1 MARSGP
7 EIAHQEEQ
15 IMAKSVVE
23 KLWEVNPEAEIWW
36 DSSPLIFENWRS
48 KMIQQASNKN
58 EMTEWMDRLYHKD
71 NKPEENLFRGV
82 TTNPPLSY
90 SAIKDNP
97 QYWAKWIDDRIKK
110 DRCTDS
116 EVVFWDTYK
125 EIVKRGAQVYQPVFE
140 ASHYKFGYISGQ
152 VDPRIRH
159 DVERMLAQGIELH
172 SIAPNVMIK
181 VPGTAEGYEVIR
193 RLTAK
198 GIPTNNT
205 LSFVISQFRACMK
218 AVVAGLKEAK
228 ANGVDLTR
236 WRSVITAMSARFG
249 TLGHLQKDA
258 QERDIDIAEKE
269 ERWAEVAVFK
279 KACQIV
285 EKDREYKGK
294 MLLCSMRMSPVL
306 NGDVRSWHV
315 EKAAGANI
323 VYTCPPPYIE
333 GLLFKGQHLEFSN
346 QINEPIPKEV
356 LDKLMKLPYFKRG
369 YAEEG
374 YAPEEFNTHPAL
386 LATAKEFS
394 GATQQMVDFVAKRV
408 AAFCG

>member
-1 MARSGP
+1 MT
-7 EIAHQEEQ
+7 I
-15 IMAKSVVE
+15 KSVVE

-36 DSSPLIFENWRS
+36 DSSPLVFDNWRT
-48 KMIQQASNKN
+48 KMIQQASDKKQ
-58 EMTEWMDRLYHKD
+58 MTEWMDRMYHKD
-71 NKPEENLFRGV
+71 NKPGDNLFRGV

-90 SAIKDNP
+90 AAIKDNP
-97 QYWAKWIDDRIKK
+97 DYWAKWVDERIKK

-125 EIVKRGAQVYQPVFE
+125 EIVRRGAEAFRPIFE
-140 ASHYKFGYISGQ
+140 GSRYKFGYISGQ
-152 VDPRIRH
+152 TDPRVRE
-159 DVERMLAQGIELH
+159 DVDKMFSQGVEIH

-181 VPGTAEGYEVIR
+181 VPGTAEGYEVIK

-205 LSFVISQFRACMK
+205 LSFIIPQFKACME
-218 AVVAGLKEAK
+218 AVTKGLKEAK

-249 TLGHLQKDA
+249 TLGDLQKDA
-258 QERDIDIAEKE
+258 QKKNITVSEIE
-269 ERWAEVAVFK
+269 ERWAEIAVFK
-279 KACQIV
+279 KACRLV
-285 EKDREYKGK
+285 KENRAYKGK
-294 MLLCSMRMSPVL
+294 MLLCSMRMSPII

-315 EKAAGANI
+315 EKAAGADI
-323 VYTCPPPYIE
+323 VYTCPPSYID
-333 GLLFKGQHLEFSN
+333 GLLFKGSHLEFSN
-346 QINEPIPKEV
+346 QIWEPVPKEV
-356 LDKLMKLPYFKRG
+356 MDKLMRIPYFERG
-369 YAEEG
+369 YAEDG
-374 YAPEEFNTHPAL
+374 YTAQEFNSHPAL